1 MAFEIKVLT
10 RMCAVSTGGTLDGGN
25 HKWNCDVLP
34 YQQLHVSFLI

>member
-10 RMCAVSTGGTLDGGN
+10 RICALSTGGTLDRSN

-34 YQQLHVSFLI
+34 YQQLLVSVLI